1 MASPL
6 QRRLHLFFLPVAA
19 LLALAAPTAW
29 RETPSSALLWLALLG
44 ILLALGW
51 RLGLACRGMDADH
64 RAKFRRIHD
73 LESQLASRSAALQS
87 EVSER
92 RMVEKRLKES
102 AERYRGIVESTQ
114 DAFWLLDETGHILEV
129 NDACCRLTGFSRQEL
144 LARSLS
150 DLDQATPERLAQWR
164 ERVME
169 FGSDRIETCYRNRAG
184 HGIEVEIG
192 ITWLPE
198 SRQFVGFLHDI
209 SARREAEEKLRQAA
223 RVFENTDE
231 GVMITDAQARIE
243 MVNAAFSRITG
254 YLPDE
259 VLGQTADILQS
270 GRHPAEFFED
280 MWRQLRHSGHWQG
293 EVWNR
298 HRDGQLYAV
307 WLTISDVRNDEGHI
321 QHFVAVL
328 SDITSL
334 KQSQQRLDYLA
345 HHDFLTGLPN
355 RLLLKARIEH
365 GIQRAYRDRSVLAL
379 LFIDLDHFKEV
390 NDRLGHAAG
399 DELLQEVA
407 RRMAGLVRAE
417 DTLAR
422 VGGDEFVL
430 LLEGCP
436 DRQETAKVADKLLA
450 LFPIK
455 VDADPEPILVTASI
469 GVAFCPGDGTDPD
482 SLLDRA
488 DAAMYIAKSDG
499 RARVH
504 FPG

>member
-6 QRRLHLFFLPVAA
+6 QRRLHLFFLPVAG
-19 LLALAAPTAW
+19 LLLWSAPTAW
-29 RETPSSALLWLALLG
+29 RNQPLAALIWLLLIGLLLG
-44 ILLALGW
+44 LAW
-51 RLGLACRGMDADH
+51 RLGLACRCMEAEQKARSH
-64 RAKFRRIHD
+64 RIRD
-73 LESQLASRSAALQS
+73 LETQLASRSAALQN
-87 EVSER
+87 EVSKR
-92 RMVEKRLKES
+92 RMVERRLSES
-102 AERYRGIVESTQ
+102 AERYRGIVEATQ
-114 DAFWLLDETGHILEV
+114 DAFWLLDDTGKILEV

-144 LARSLS
+144 LKRSLS
-150 DLDQATPERLAQWR
+150 DLDQATPERLAQLK
-164 ERVME
+164 ERVMQ
-169 FGSDRIETCYRNRAG
+169 FGSDRIETRYRNRAG
-184 HGIEVEIG
+184 HQIDVEIG

-209 SARREAEEKLRQAA
+209 SERREAEEKLRQAA

-231 GVMITDAQARIE
+231 GVMITDSEARIE

-280 MWRQLRHSGHWQG
+280 MWRQLRHGGHWQG

-298 HRDGQLYAV
+298 RRNGQLYAT
-307 WLTISDVRNDEGHI
+307 WLTISDVQDDGGHI

-365 GIQRAYRDRSVLAL
+365 GIQRAYRERSVLAL

-399 DELLQEVA
+399 DELLQDVA

-436 DRQETAKVADKLLA
+436 DRLETAKVADKLLA
-450 LFPIK
+450 LFPVR
-455 VDADPEPILVTASI
+455 VDAEPAPILVTASI
-469 GVAFCPGDGTDPD
+469 GVAFCPGDGTDAD